1 MFKKS
6 RGVKGTVMIKQM
18 GWLLLAGW
26 FGMALGCESGPKKAD
41 SNKQASWSESMQG
54 LSKEVKDIL
63 PFVYSRQTSYSAK
76 EVADVR
82 KNLQSFSKVAHK
94 ISPKMG
100 QPFLGDDPMVTFS
113 LEKMGQD
120 VSRADNALAMGQ
132 VRYSKGVMKTVMG
145 HCFRCHSVTDVGS
158 EAHWQVGNFTGLSL
172 SPLEKAELLVATR
185 KYEEAKKL
193 LESSLMNTDYI
204 QNQPFDYE
212 AALKRYL
219 VLTVRLK
226 PDPERA
232 SATFRKILDLK
243 AVPYYLSQKMEQWE
257 KSLEYWSN
265 DKRKVSPSLNEAK
278 KMVRKARSS
287 QSFEK
292 DHVADVEFLRATSML
307 HNLLLVKSPS
317 TTKAQVY
324 YMLGEVYE
332 VLDELGYWGLHETYY
347 ESCIRETPNTKVSSR
362 CFQRLQE
369 SVYLGYSGSS
379 GVHIPP
385 EELARLKSLR
395 AIALPRK

>member
-1 MFKKS
+1 MLNLLKVVLVA
-6 RGVKGTVMIKQM
+6 GVFG
-18 GWLLLAGW
+18 LAS
-26 FGMALGCESGPKKAD
+26 GCETSGKKTD
-41 SNKQASWSESMQG
+41 SKKQASWAESMQG
-54 LSKEVKDIL
+54 LSQEVKDIL

-76 EVADVR
+76 EI
-82 KNLQSFSKVAHK
+82 KNTREQLQSFAKVAHK
-94 ISPKMG
+94 ISPEMG
-100 QPFLGDDPMVTFS
+100 KPFLGDDPMVKFS
-113 LEKMGQD
+113 LDKMSQD
-120 VSRADNALAMGQ
+120 VTRAEKALSMGQ

-158 EAHWQVGNFTGLSL
+158 KAHWQVGNFTGLSL
-172 SPLEKAELLVATR
+172 SPLEKTELLVATR
-185 KYEEAKKL
+185 KYDEAKNL
-193 LESSLMNTDYI
+193 LEDALMNTDYI

-226 PDPERA
+226 PDPDRA
-232 SATFRKILDLK
+232 SETFRKVLDKK
-243 AVPYYLSQKMEQWE
+243 AVPYYLSKKVEQWK
-257 KSLEYWSN
+257 KSLDYWGN
-265 DKRKVSPSLNEAK
+265 NKKKISPSLNAAK
-278 KMVRKARSS
+278 NMVRKARGA

-307 HNLLLVKSPS
+307 HNLLITKTPS
-317 TTKAQVY
+317 ATKAQVY

-347 ESCIRETPNTKVSSR
+347 ESCIRETPNTRVSSR

-369 SVYLGYSGSS
+369 SIYLGYSGSS

-385 EELARLKSLR
+385 EEMDRLNSLR
-395 AIALPRK
+395 AMALPDK